1 MQVSLALTVLNEAH
15 SLPRLLAS
23 ILSQTRAPQEVVV
36 CDGGSGDGTLQTL
49 HAHAGRL
56 PLRIVE
62 LPGCNISAG
71 RNAAIAAAS
80 GEIIAVTDAGV
91 ELAAD
96 WLEQLLAPF
105 DAADAAH
112 GPALVGGFYQS
123 DAHTAFEV
131 ALGATTLPSLQ
142 DVAGQ
147 RFLPSSRSVAFR
159 KTAWAAVGGYPEWL
173 DYSEDVVFDMA
184 VQRRFGTAAFAAQ
197 AVAHFRPRPT
207 LRAFA
212 RQYFN
217 YAAGDGHAGLFV
229 HIHFIR
235 YFTYLVAL
243 PLGIYAAA
251 TVSAWLWLAGAV
263 ALLAYLRRPLQ
274 RALPLCAR
282 ATRAVRLQ
290 VLLWLPVIRITGDLA
305 KLAGYPAGCWLRITR
320 GRG

>member
-1 MQVSLALTVLNEAH
+1 MQVSLALTVLNEEH

-23 ILSQTRAPQEVVV
+23 ILSQTRAPHEVVV

-49 HAHAGRL
+49 RAHAGRL

-71 RNAAIAAAS
+71 RNAAIAAAC

-105 DAADAAH
+105 DAANAAR
-112 GPALVGGFYQS
+112 GPALVAGFYQP
-123 DAHTAFEV
+123 DAHTPFEV
-131 ALGATTLPSLQ
+131 ALGATTLPALQ

-173 DYSEDVVFDMA
+173 DYSEDVVFDLA
-184 VQRRFGTAAFAAQ
+184 VQQRFGAAAFAAQ

-217 YAAGDGHAGLFV
+217 YAAGDGHAGLFA

-251 TVSAWLWLAGAV
+251 TVNAWLWLLGAV

-274 RALPLCAR
+274 RALPLCA
-282 ATRAVRLQ
+282 AASSAVRLQ